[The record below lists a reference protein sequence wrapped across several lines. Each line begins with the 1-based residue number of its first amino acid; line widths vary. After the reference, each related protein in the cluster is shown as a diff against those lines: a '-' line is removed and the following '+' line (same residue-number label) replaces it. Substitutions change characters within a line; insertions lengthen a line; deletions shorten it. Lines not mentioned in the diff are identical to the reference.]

1 MDTVLHGPQ
10 CDGSFT
16 IWQRCGAA
24 AAPHDQIDGC
34 EPLSGEKQTRG
45 GQQASSAIDPK
56 RTWTASRDSIDLGNG
71 KAAKLGKHL
80 FMIRFFAMP
89 VFLNGASVPYF

>member
-1 MDTVLHGPQ
+1 MGHSAMGASQFGSDVVLRQPHTIKSTVV
-10 CDGSFT
+10 D
-16 IWQRCGAA
+16 
-24 AAPHDQIDGC
+24 
-34 EPLSGEKQTRG
+34 PLSGEKQTRG
-45 GQQASSAIDPK
+45 GRQASSAIDPK

-89 VFLNGASVPYF
+89 IFLNGASVPYF